1 MKRAAC
7 GILMMPALFSTLTW
21 RERAPMPLPRA
32 GYMAGL
38 LGGKLV
44 IAGGSYWKD
53 NQKYW
58 SDRTDYFDADRNA
71 WESGP
76 SLPSARGDAACVTVK
91 DSMYTFGGGQGA
103 PTAEVW
109 RLHKNAWSH
118 LDGSPL
124 PEPRALAVA
133 AELDGVVYLL
143 GGLTKAGDYASA
155 TNRVW
160 VWRPSASQSGWKEI
174 PALPGPGRVSHAM
187 AAANGKVYVFG
198 GVTMDGSALHNLDDA
213 YMYDPGSRTWSTL
226 TALPV
231 ARRAW
236 WAQTVRNRILILGG
250 YTADFTAEILEF
262 DPATGMASKTDSTLP
277 HPLADAKFVLAGK
290 RLLAAGGESGVKVR
304 AVWTIE
310 GNAAR

>member
-1 MKRAAC
+1 
-7 GILMMPALFSTLTW
+7 
-21 RERAPMPLPRA
+21 
-32 GYMAGL
+32 
-38 LGGKLV
+38 
-44 IAGGSYWKD
+44 
-53 NQKYW
+53 
-58 SDRTDYFDADRNA
+58 
-71 WESGP
+71 
-76 SLPSARGDAACVTVK
+76 
-91 DSMYTFGGGQGA
+91 
-103 PTAEVW
+103 
-109 RLHKNAWSH
+109 
-118 LDGSPL
+118 
-124 PEPRALAVA
+124 
-133 AELDGVVYLL
+133 
-143 GGLTKAGDYASA
+143 
-155 TNRVW
+155 
-160 VWRPSASQSGWKEI
+160 
-174 PALPGPGRVSHAM
+174 
-187 AAANGKVYVFG
+187 VFG

-213 YMYDPGSRTWSTL
+213 YMYDPGSQTWSTL